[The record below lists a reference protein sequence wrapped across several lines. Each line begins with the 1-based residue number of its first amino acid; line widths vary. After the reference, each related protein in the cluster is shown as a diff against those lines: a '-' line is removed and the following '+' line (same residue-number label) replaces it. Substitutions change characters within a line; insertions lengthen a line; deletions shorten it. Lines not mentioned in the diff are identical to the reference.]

1 MAKTSWGAG
10 GWGIQILGYRALL
23 DLLENL
29 QTRFEGGTAYLVG
42 PTVEYAV
49 YQEFGTS
56 SQPARPFMRPALDRV
71 RTNTAAEVKRVASSQ
86 GIRLDGEEPIVRC
99 AALAVEDHAKR
110 IADAKEIRDTGTL
123 INSIEARKV

>member
-1 MAKTSWGAG
+1 MVGKSSG
-10 GWGIQILGYRALL
+10 GWGLEVIGFAQLL
-23 DLLENL
+23 DTLGSI
-29 QTRFEGGTAYLVG
+29 QTSFSGGTAYLVG

-71 RTNTAAEVKRVASSQ
+71 RSNLAGEVQRVANSQ
-86 GIRLDGEEPIVRC
+86 GISLTGEEPVVRS

-110 IADAKEIRDTGTL
+110 IANAKNIRDTGAL